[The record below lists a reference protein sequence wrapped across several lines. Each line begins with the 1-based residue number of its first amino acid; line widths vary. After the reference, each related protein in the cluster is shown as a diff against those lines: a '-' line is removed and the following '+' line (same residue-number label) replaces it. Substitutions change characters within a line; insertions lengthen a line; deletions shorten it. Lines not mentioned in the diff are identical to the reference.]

1 MLYDLLAQGFLQLR
15 LLALTESPTPCFL
28 LNLSPAQR
36 CAPAQELFIFVPD
49 SPPRSNESHG
59 LRFTARSPWRMPALF
74 LSSRG
79 ELLIMSRSG
88 KHATSFFFFFF
99 FRFKIEGH
107 APLPALVFPGQRV
120 PRLLLGS
127 RGTDSPRLTIS
138 EATNPLWPVY
148 SLRTAS
154 VTQRKSPKPP
164 ALQNFTPH
172 L

>member
-1 MLYDLLAQGFLQLR
+1 MLYGLLAQGFLQLR

-99 FRFKIEGH
+99 FSDSRLKDM
-107 APLPALVFPGQRV
+107 PLSQLWSFLDKGSQDFYLVLEVQ
-120 PRLLLGS
+120 
-127 RGTDSPRLTIS
+127 
-138 EATNPLWPVY
+138 
-148 SLRTAS
+148 
-154 VTQRKSPKPP
+154 
-164 ALQNFTPH
+164 TPH
-172 L
+172 V